1 MEEETI
7 LKMVSEGVLKP
18 EEAARLLSA
27 MQQPAQPAPPPTP
40 PKPEAPAKPAPAAAK
55 AEEPKERAATMEVQM
70 QRPDGTFYTVQVP
83 TGLIPAVMKIAGV
96 SIKESIK
103 QNSAEAWDGF
113 KQMVKRKTD
122 EVAGNVK
129 DRVTG
134 NYRKPEEPTT
144 TEETITTTFQPTQSR
159 PDRTAEQQLI
169 LKMVQNGRLTAE
181 DASRLLSQMD

>member
-7 LKMVSEGVLKP
+7 LKMVAEGALKP

-27 MQQPAQPAPPPTP
+27 MKQPIPEAAPHPTP
-40 PKPEAPAKPAPAAAK
+40 QPEAAPKPAPAAK

-103 QNSAEAWDGF
+103 QNSTEAWDGF

-122 EVAGNVK
+122 EVKVNVK

-134 NYRKPEEPTT
+134 NYRKAEEAVA
-144 TEETITTTFQPTQSR
+144 EVETIDVAFTPAQPKA
-159 PDRTAEQQLI
+159 DRSAERQLI

-181 DASRLLSQMD
+181 DASRLIAQME